1 MRLIDVD
8 KLEITKLAEFK
19 DEYGDA
25 VPVYGV
31 EAEDIANAPT
41 VDAIVPPVK
50 VGQTVW
56 YLNTRYLMTMNRN
69 TLYKAM
75 INRIYIEKNNSI
87 ILSVLIKNDFGTIEH
102 SSIKDI
108 GKTVFLTREA
118 AEAALKAREK
128 Q

>member
-1 MRLIDVD
+1 MRLIDAD

-19 DEYGDA
+19 DLDGDT

-31 EAEDIANAPT
+31 TDEDIANAPT

-108 GKTVFLTREA
+108 GKTLFLTREA
-118 AEAALKAREK
+118 AEAALKARDNK
-128 Q
+128 